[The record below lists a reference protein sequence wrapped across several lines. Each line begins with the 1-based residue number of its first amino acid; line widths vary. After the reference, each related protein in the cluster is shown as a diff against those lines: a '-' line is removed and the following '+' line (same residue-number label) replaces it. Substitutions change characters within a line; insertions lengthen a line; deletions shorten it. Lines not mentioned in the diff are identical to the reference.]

1 MNLKVLQFQNK
12 KLCERLEELK
22 TSEEKLTEQIH
33 AMKEKRDSDFAIIS
47 VFNRHWMQVMIMN
60 FENKRKQSLN
70 VKVWPN
76 FFLDSFHTAVT
87 I

>member
-33 AMKEKRDSDFAIIS
+33 NMKEKRDSDFAIIS
-47 VFNRHWMQVMIMN
+47 VINRHWMQVMITN
-60 FENKRKQSLN
+60 F
-70 VKVWPN
+70 VKEKTHN
-76 FFLDSFHTAVT
+76 HYRM
-87 I
+87 

>member
-76 FFLDSFHTAVT
+76 FF
-87 I
+87 